1 MAYRVQVSRDANADI
16 DGVLSYLA
24 VKLSNLDAAIRL
36 ADELEHVYDQLSEHP
51 RLYEQARDPLL
62 CRQGYRKVVIGN
74 YVLLYL
80 VDDDRQ
86 LVTVARL
93 FYGRRNYPNYI

>member
-1 MAYRVQVSRDANADI
+1 MAYRVQVSQDANADI

-24 VKLSNLDAAIRL
+24 VNLTNIDAARRL
-36 ADELEHVYDQLSEHP
+36 ANELEHVYDQLSEHP
-51 RLYEQARDPLL
+51 RLYEQARDQLL
-62 CRQGYRKVVIGN
+62 YRQGYRKVVVGS

-80 VDDDRQ
+80 IDDDQQ
-86 LVTVARL
+86 LVTISRL

>member
-1 MAYRVQVSRDANADI
+1 MAYRVQISRDANADI

-24 VKLSNLDAAIRL
+24 VKLSNLEAAKHL

-62 CRQGYRKVVIGN
+62 CQRGYRKVVVGN

-86 LVTVARL
+86 LVSIVRL
-93 FYGRRNYPNYI
+93 FYGRRDYPNYI